1 MNNRFK
7 LRLIAVT
14 VAAMA
19 VPMVAAGP
27 GLAAQQLNGVFHIGS
42 GSYIRMGLPNGGYFA
57 NPYSKDSNKT
67 YTTILSGVGGGIRT
81 GVAQKAPSPAF
92 SAHGNSLANSIITP
106 TNFTGILFGVVTT
119 VPPTFSVS
127 GDKLTGYLRHLYAQ
141 WNKQSFLQGNVAYG
155 TYNSRTH
162 QYTLTW
168 ATKVVGG
175 PFDGYTGHWHLQ
187 GTFSPSR

>member
-1 MNNRFK
+1 MTNPFK
-7 LRLIAVT
+7 PRLIAVI
-14 VAAMA
+14 VAAA
-19 VPMVAAGP
+19 VPMIATAP
-27 GLAAQQLNGVFHIGS
+27 ALAAQELNGVFHIGA

-162 QYTLTW
+162 QYALTW